1 MSNEN
6 NEQQDKQV
14 NIIIKD
20 IELQKHS
27 MEIPPM
33 PKIKPQEPPKD
44 QKND

>member
-14 NIIIKD
+14 NTNIKD
-20 IELQKHS
+20 SEVQKHS

-33 PKIKPQEPPKD
+33 PKVKPQEQPKD
-44 QKND
+44 KNDE